1 MFLKEIIKRV
11 IPKRVLR
18 GYHYLLAFLGSLIYR
33 QPSKSLTVIGVT
45 GTNGKSTT
53 VKMISQI
60 LEEAG
65 FKTAYTSSIEFKIGR
80 SVWQN
85 KFKMTMP
92 GRFFLQS
99 FLRKAKKA
107 GCQYAIIEVT
117 SEGIKLFRHKFID
130 FDIALITNLRP
141 EHIESH
147 GSYENYKKAKGELF
161 KSTKKIHIINLD
173 EKESEYFLSFPAQ
186 EKWGYGINFD
196 SAKYREKIKILQARD
211 VQVQNQGAEFLVKGE
226 KIKLSLKGKFNIYNA
241 LAAICASL
249 SQGID
254 MKTIKQALEKIEKVP
269 GRLEEVI
276 SAPFRVYV
284 DYAHTPDALEE
295 VYTTLKKELSQK
307 GRLICVFGSCGGG
320 RDKWKRPL
328 MGKIAE
334 KYCDKIILTNEDP
347 YDEDPKDIIEDI
359 TKGIKKKDRVVK
371 ILERKKAIL
380 EALKKA
386 KLNDIVI
393 ITGKGSEPWMC
404 VKGNK
409 RIPWDDREIVKEA
422 FQKLNQIYGKI

>member
-1 MFLKEIIKRV
+1 MLLKQIIKK
-11 IPKRVLR
+11 ILPQKVLR
-18 GYHYLLAFLGSLIYR
+18 GYHYLLAFLGSLIFFR
-33 QPSKSLTVIGVT
+33 PSKSLTVIGVT

-53 VKMISQI
+53 IKMISQI
-60 LEEAG
+60 LEGAG
-65 FKTAYTSSIEFKIGR
+65 FKTAYTSSIEFKIGNI
-80 SVWQN
+80 VWQN

-173 EKESEYFLSFPAQ
+173 EKEAEYFLSFSAQ

-196 SAKYREKIKILQARD
+196 KAKYREEIKILQAKD
-211 VQVQNQGAEFLVKGE
+211 VQIQNEGVEFLAKGE
-226 KIKLSLKGKFNIYNA
+226 KIKLSLKGKFNVYNA
-241 LAAICASL
+241 LAAICVGL

-254 MKTIKQALEKIEKVP
+254 IKTIKRGLEKIEKVS
-269 GRLEEVI
+269 GRLEEVV
-276 SAPFRVYV
+276 SDPFKVYV

-295 VYTTLKKELSQK
+295 IYTTLKKELSQK
-307 GRLICVFGSCGGG
+307 GKLVCVLGSCGGG
-320 RDKWKRPL
+320 RDRWKRPL
-328 MGKIAE
+328 MGKIAQ
-334 KYCDKIILTNEDP
+334 KYCHEIILTNEDP
-347 YDEDPKDIIEDI
+347 YDEDPEKIIEDI
-359 TKGIKKKDRVVK
+359 MRGIEEKDKVTKI
-371 ILERKKAIL
+371 IERKKAIF
-380 EALKKA
+380 EALKRA
-386 KLNDIVI
+386 QPNDIVI
-393 ITGKGSEPWMC
+393 ITGKGCEPWMC
-404 VKGNK
+404 IGKDK
-409 RIPWDDREIVKEA
+409 KIPWDDRKIVEEA
-422 FQKLNQIYGKI
+422 FQTLNQIYGEI

>member
-1 MFLKEIIKRV
+1 MLLKPAIKKV
-11 IPKRVLR
+11 LPQKALR
-18 GYHYLLAFLGSLIYR
+18 GYHYLLAFLGSLIFA
-33 QPSKSLTVIGVT
+33 QPSKGLTVIGVT

-85 KFKMTMP
+85 RFKMTMP

-107 GCQYAIIEVT
+107 GCQYVIIEVT

-147 GSYENYKKAKGELF
+147 GNYENYKKAKGELF

-173 EKESEYFLSFPAQ
+173 EKESEYFLSFSAQ

-196 SAKYREKIKILQARD
+196 SAKHREKIKILQARD
-211 VQVQNQGAEFLVKGE
+211 VQVQNQGVEFLVKGE

-241 LAAICASL
+241 LAAICVGL

-254 MKTIKQALEKIEKVP
+254 IKTIKRGLEKIEKVS
-269 GRLEEVI
+269 GRLEEII

-295 VYTTLKKELSQK
+295 VYATLKKELSQRGK
-307 GRLICVFGSCGGG
+307 LICVLGSCGGG

-380 EALKKA
+380 EAIKEA

-409 RIPWDDREIVKEA
+409 KIPWDDREIVKEA
-422 FQKLNQIYGKI
+422 FQALSQTYGEI

>member
-1 MFLKEIIKRV
+1 MLLKQIIKKLL
-11 IPKRVLR
+11 PQKVLR
-18 GYHYLLAFLGSLIYR
+18 GYHYLLAFLGSLIFFR
-33 QPSKSLTVIGVT
+33 PSKSLTVIGVT

-53 VKMISQI
+53 IKMISRI

-65 FKTAYTSSIEFKIGR
+65 FKTAYTSSIEFKIGDI
-80 SVWQN
+80 VWQN

-92 GRFFLQS
+92 GRFFLQG

-173 EKESEYFLSFPAQ
+173 EKEAEYFLSFSAQ

-196 SAKYREKIKILQARD
+196 KAKYREEIKILQAKD
-211 VQVQNQGAEFLVKGE
+211 VQIQNEGVEFLAKGE
-226 KIKLSLKGKFNIYNA
+226 KIKLSLKGKFNVYNA
-241 LAAICASL
+241 LAAICVGL

-254 MKTIKQALEKIEKVP
+254 IKTIKRGLEKIEKVS
-269 GRLEEVI
+269 GRLEEVV
-276 SAPFRVYV
+276 SDPFKVYV

-295 VYTTLKKELSQK
+295 IYTTLKKELSQK
-307 GRLICVFGSCGGG
+307 GKLVCVLGSCGGG
-320 RDKWKRPL
+320 RDRWKRPL
-328 MGKIAE
+328 MGKIAQ
-334 KYCDKIILTNEDP
+334 KYCHEIILTNEDP
-347 YDEDPKDIIEDI
+347 YDEDPEKIIEDI
-359 TKGIKKKDRVVK
+359 MRGIEEKDKVTKI
-371 ILERKKAIL
+371 IERKKAIF
-380 EALKKA
+380 EALKRA
-386 KLNDIVI
+386 QPNDIVI
-393 ITGKGSEPWMC
+393 ITGKGCEPWMC
-404 VKGNK
+404 IGKDK
-409 RIPWDDREIVKEA
+409 KIPWDDRKIVEEA
-422 FQKLNQIYGKI
+422 FQTLNQIYGEI